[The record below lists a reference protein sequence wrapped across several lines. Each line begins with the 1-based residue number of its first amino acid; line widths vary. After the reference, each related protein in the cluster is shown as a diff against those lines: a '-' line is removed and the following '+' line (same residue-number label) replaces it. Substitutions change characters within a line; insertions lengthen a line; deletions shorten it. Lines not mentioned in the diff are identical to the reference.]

1 MVNNAPTLKKY
12 DLSSVVDIFTGAA
25 PLGAETAQD
34 LQKMYPSWKVV
45 QGYGLT
51 ETCTVVC
58 TTSTEDIW
66 LGSCGSILPGFE
78 CRLVTV
84 EGQEVTGYDQP
95 GELLA
100 KSPSVVLGY
109 LNNDK
114 ANKETF
120 VDGFMRT
127 GDEAVI
133 RTSPNGHEHIFIVDR
148 IKELIK
154 VKGLQVAPAELEA
167 HLLAHP
173 AVADVAVIPTPDD
186 RAGER
191 PKAYVVRSAQSG
203 GLEDSP
209 RLLMRELK
217 KHVETHKA
225 QHKWLSEVE
234 FIDAIPKSPS
244 GKILRRL
251 LRDKNREDRRKAG
264 ARL

>member
-1 MVNNAPTLKKY
+1 MSDTAYKRAQVPPIIINMVNNKPTMDKY
-12 DLSSVVDIFTGAA
+12 DLSSVYDLFTGAA
-25 PLGAETAQD
+25 PLGAETASD
-34 LQKMYPSWKVV
+34 LQKQYPSWKLI

-58 TTSTEDIW
+58 TTSFDDIW

-78 CRLVTV
+78 CRLVDP
-84 EGQEVTGYDQP
+84 EGKEVTGYDQP

-114 ANKETF
+114 ANTETF
-120 VDGFMRT
+120 VDGYMRT

-133 RTSPNGHEHIFIVDR
+133 RKSPKGYEHIFIVDR

-167 HLLAHP
+167 HLLSHP
-173 AVADVAVIPTPDD
+173 AVADCAVIPTPDD

-191 PKAYVVRSAQSG
+191 PKAYVVKSAQSG

-209 RLLMRELK
+209 QLLVRELK
-217 KHVETHKA
+217 KHVEKHKA
-225 QHKWLSEVE
+225 QHKWLAEVE
-234 FIDAIPKSPS
+234 FI
-244 GKILRRL
+244 G
-251 LRDKNREDRRKAG
+251 E
-264 ARL
+264 